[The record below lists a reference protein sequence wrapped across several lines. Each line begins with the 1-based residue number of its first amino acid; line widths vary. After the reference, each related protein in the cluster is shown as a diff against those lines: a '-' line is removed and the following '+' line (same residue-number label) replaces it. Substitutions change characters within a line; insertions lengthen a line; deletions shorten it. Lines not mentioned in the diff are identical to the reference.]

1 MGYTFKLEKNI
12 FMYNHL
18 LIITDEQKSYEAI
31 IESAPAKDKTMLI
44 WLEDFRLPLDTVDTV
59 KREITRWFA
68 EQNVKCIFCNGRG
81 R

>member
-18 LIITDEQKSYEAI
+18 LIITNEQKSYKAI
-31 IESAPAKDKTMLI
+31 IESAPTKDKTMVI
-44 WLEDFRLPLDTVDTV
+44 WLEDFNLPLDTIDTV
-59 KREITRWFA
+59 KGEITRWFA
-68 EQNVKCIFCNGRG
+68 AQNVKCIFCNGKG